1 MLPCVKLN
9 GGGGGRDFIYFGR
22 YTQLITS
29 YYIALAAILVSKRD
43 GEDQATWTSV
53 EKNIDIAVLK
63 YCHHEC
69 CSCHCNYDA
78 DNIIML

>member
-53 EKNIDIAVLK
+53 EKYIDIAWYLSTVTMKLL
-63 YCHHEC
+63 
-69 CSCHCNYDA
+69 
-78 DNIIML
+78 MPL